1 MQKMELAA
9 AKYFTI
15 ENQIGEIPVLA
26 EKIEELAEHWDFPEQ
41 LTMSINLVVEEA
53 LSNIIFYAFSD
64 NKAHKIRISFSLRND
79 LLKIMITDDGVAFD
93 PTLRKQPDISLPAL
107 ERPIGGLG
115 IFLISKIM
123 DTVLYERKN
132 NRNTLIL
139 EKEINHEHKKRENQ

>member
-1 MQKMELAA
+1 MEYKLA
-9 AKYFTI
+9 KQFTI
-15 ENQIGEIPVLA
+15 ENQIGEIPFLA
-26 EKIEELAEHWDFPEQ
+26 EKIEELAERWDFPVQ
-41 LTMSINLVVEEA
+41 LTMNINLVVEEA

-64 NKAHKIRISFSLRND
+64 NKRHKIRISFSLRYD

-93 PTLRKQPDISLPAL
+93 PTSRPQPDISLPAI

-123 DTVLYERKN
+123 DTVLYARKN

-139 EKEINHEHKKRENQ
+139 KKEIRYEHNNGENQ